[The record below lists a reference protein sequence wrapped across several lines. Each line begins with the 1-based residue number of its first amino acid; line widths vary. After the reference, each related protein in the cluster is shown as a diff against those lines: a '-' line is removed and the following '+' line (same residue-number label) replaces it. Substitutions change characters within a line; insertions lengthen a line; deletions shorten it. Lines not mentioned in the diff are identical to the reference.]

1 MDPSQKGKQ
10 QHRTIGTIDDGPS
23 NQTISFSYDYDY
35 IDIMVALDPPKL
47 SFRFIPNFDIFGI
60 IL

>member
-1 MDPSQKGKQ
+1 MDLSQKSEQK
-10 QHRTIGTIDDGPS
+10 HRTINNNDGPRVF
-23 NQTISFSYDYDY
+23 QTISFSYDYDD